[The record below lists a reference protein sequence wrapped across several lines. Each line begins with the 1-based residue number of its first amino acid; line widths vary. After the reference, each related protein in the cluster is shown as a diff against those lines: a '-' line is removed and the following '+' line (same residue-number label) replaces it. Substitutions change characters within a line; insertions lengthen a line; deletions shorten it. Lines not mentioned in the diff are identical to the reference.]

1 MAPFRGGA
9 LIARHRLWH
18 FLVAPVLLG
27 VALAGVAGWGAVRF
41 WRAEPWMSR
50 LLEESPPL
58 GWIAVVFFS
67 SLVTILLFLV
77 AQPIVNAVFADRLSE
92 RIERE
97 LRGVAPQVPFLAS
110 TGRALVHGILKLAL
124 YAATALLAWA
134 LTGFLLGIGAA
145 VSVML
150 ASLFLS
156 YDGFDYPLSRRGASF
171 GKKWAYLALHPGQ
184 TIGFGLGATLL
195 YLIPFA
201 LFVAPSFV
209 AAGATALFVEGGEDE
224 KVARDE
230 KVAKKE
236 AKKVAKQ
243 DDKQDEKKGLLK
255 GEGEGKESP
264 KKPAE
269 I

>member
-27 VALAGVAGWGAVRF
+27 VALAGVAAWGAVRF

-97 LRGVAPQVPFLAS
+97 LRGVVPEVPFLAS
-110 TGRALVHGILKLAL
+110 TGRALVHGILKLVL

-150 ASLFLS
+150 ASVFLS

-209 AAGATALFVEGGEDE
+209 AAGATAVFVEGGGDE
-224 KVARDE
+224 KVGKKDKKQNDKKDE
-230 KVAKKE
+230 T
-236 AKKVAKQ
+236 
-243 DDKQDEKKGLLK
+243 KGLAK
-255 GEGEGKESP
+255 GEGEGGESP
-264 KKPAE
+264 KKPAG